1 MIDIILWTQPVDGV
15 LRLNSDRCQEEHQNK
30 EKLLFHDNSIVC
42 VIWITFVMYRIV
54 HTFMATK
61 YYGFSC
67 RDTKKI
73 HTITIN
79 GKNIFHILHKELI
92 VRLLAFL

>member
-1 MIDIILWTQPVDGV
+1 MRMIDIILWTQPVDGV

-54 HTFMATK
+54 HTE
-61 YYGFSC
+61 GFGQCGRVNPLYFNHSVQ
-67 RDTKKI
+67 I
-73 HTITIN
+73 
-79 GKNIFHILHKELI
+79 IL
-92 VRLLAFL
+92 